1 MYLCLTEGAPEP
13 LLIFP
18 QVSEADN
25 WHPVGKKVPLSLVL
39 ELMDSLLLNDFLDC
53 LEMAKTIEFADQ
65 PEIKP

>member
-1 MYLCLTEGAPEP
+1 MYLCLTEGSPEP
-13 LLIFP
+13 LLISP

-39 ELMDSLLLNDFLDC
+39 ELMDSLLLNDCLC